1 MRILQVNTADTG
13 GGAETVAWQLMQGY
27 RRAGHQSW
35 MAVGKKNTE
44 SSDTYLIQH
53 DPYRTAW
60 SRWCGALA
68 NRLIQLEPSGKH
80 NRRLYQLL
88 ALGLGQPSRA
98 FQRWQGKEDFEF
110 PGTAGLEGIPSEL
123 PDIVH
128 CHNLHGSW
136 LPDDGYFDLRA
147 LPGLSRR
154 FPLVLT
160 LHDAWMLSGHC
171 AHSFDCERW
180 RTGCGTCPDLMIYP
194 SIKRD
199 ATTFNWRRKQDIF
212 AKSKL
217 FVATPSRWL
226 MDKVSASMLNSGI
239 VERRVIPNGVDLTLF
254 MPAEQQAARA
264 DLGLPQHAKI
274 LLFAANGI
282 RDNVWKDYRM
292 LRNALSRMA
301 AFMKG
306 DPLLL
311 LALGDEAD
319 TETVNSVT
327 VQFIGYE
334 QDPARVAKFYQAADL
349 YVHAA
354 RVDTFPNT
362 VIEAAACGT
371 PVVATAVGGIPE
383 QIDDGCS
390 GLLVPAG
397 DAESLAFHVG
407 ALLRDEGR
415 RRAMSAEASRLAK
428 DRFDLARQV
437 QAYLEWYQEILMSSS
452 PSNRSVPHAC

>member
-68 NRLIQLEPSGKH
+68 NRLIQLEPSGEH

-136 LPDDGYFDLRA
+136 LPDGGYFDLRA

-160 LHDAWMLSGHC
+160 LHDAWLLSGHC
-171 AHSFDCERW
+171 AHSFECDRW
-180 RTGCGTCPDLMIYP
+180 KTGCGNCPDLTIYP
-194 SIKRD
+194 AVRRD
-199 ATTFNWRRKQDIF
+199 ATACNWLRKREIY
-212 AKSKL
+212 SRSRL
-217 FVATPSRWL
+217 FVATPSQWL
-226 MDKVSASMLNSGI
+226 MDKVKESILMPGI
-239 VERRVIPNGVDLTLF
+239 EECRVIPNGVDLTTF
-254 MPAEQQAARA
+254 QPGDQREARERLA
-264 DLGLPQHAKI
+264 LPQEAWI
-274 LLFAANGI
+274 VLFAANSI
-282 RDNVWKDYRM
+282 RENRWKDFET
-292 LRNALSRMA
+292 LRTAVRHIAAQEKRKPVRFVAVGEGGVSDKAGLADVHFLPFERNPLSMA
-301 AFMKG
+301 R
-306 DPLLL
+306 
-311 LALGDEAD
+311 
-319 TETVNSVT
+319 
-327 VQFIGYE
+327 Y
-334 QDPARVAKFYQAADL
+334 YQAADV

-362 VIEAAACGT
+362 VMEATACGT

-383 QIDDGCS
+383 QVLDGQS
-390 GLLVPAG
+390 GFLVPTG
-397 DAESLAFHVG
+397 DAEAM
-407 ALLRDEGR
+407 ARQARWLLEDDDR
-415 RRAMSAEASRLAK
+415 RRVISAQAVRIAK
-428 DRFDLARQV
+428 ARFDLNRQV
-437 QAYLEWYQEILMSSS
+437 QAYLTWYEHLTMSSKGKS
-452 PSNRSVPHAC
+452 EIAHAC

>member
-44 SSDTYLIQH
+44 NSDTYLIQH

-68 NRLIQLEPSGKH
+68 NGLIQLEPGGEH

-98 FQRWQGKEDFEF
+98 FRRWQGKEDFEF

-128 CHNLHGSW
+128 CHNLHGAW
-136 LPDDGYFDLRA
+136 LPDGGYFDLRV

-160 LHDAWMLSGHC
+160 LHDAWLLSGHC
-171 AHSFDCERW
+171 AHSFECDRW
-180 RTGCGTCPDLMIYP
+180 KTGCGNCPDLTIYP
-194 SIKRD
+194 AVRRD
-199 ATTFNWRRKQDIF
+199 ATACNWLRKREIYSQ
-212 AKSKL
+212 SRL
-217 FVATPSRWL
+217 FVATPSQWL
-226 MDKVSASMLNSGI
+226 MDKVKESILMPGI
-239 VERRVIPNGVDLTLF
+239 EESRVIPNGVDLTTF
-254 MPAEQQAARA
+254 KPGGRREARDRLA
-264 DLGLPQHAKI
+264 LPQEAWI
-274 LLFAANGI
+274 VLFAANSI
-282 RDNVWKDYRM
+282 RENRWKDFETLCAAVRHIAAQEKRKPVRFVAVGEGGASDKAG
-292 LRNALSRMA
+292 LADVHFLPFERNPLSMA
-301 AFMKG
+301 R
-306 DPLLL
+306 
-311 LALGDEAD
+311 
-319 TETVNSVT
+319 
-327 VQFIGYE
+327 Y
-334 QDPARVAKFYQAADL
+334 YQAADV

-362 VIEAAACGT
+362 VMEAAACGT

-383 QIDDGCS
+383 QVLDGES
-390 GLLVPAG
+390 GFLVPAG
-397 DAESLAFHVG
+397 DAEAM
-407 ALLRDEGR
+407 ARQARWLLEDDDR
-415 RRAMSAEASRLAK
+415 RRVISAQAVRIAK
-428 DRFDLARQV
+428 ARFDLNRQV
-437 QAYLEWYQEILMSSS
+437 QAYLTWYEQLTMSSKGNS
-452 PSNRSVPHAC
+452 EIAHAC

>member
-60 SRWCGALA
+60 SRWWGALA
-68 NRLIQLEPSGKH
+68 NRLIQLEPSGEH

-136 LPDDGYFDLRA
+136 LPDGGYFDLRA
-147 LPGLSRR
+147 LPGFSRR

-160 LHDAWMLSGHC
+160 LHDAWLLSGHC
-171 AHSFDCERW
+171 AHSFECDRW
-180 RTGCGTCPDLMIYP
+180 KTGCGNCPDLTIYP
-194 SIKRD
+194 AVRRD
-199 ATTFNWRRKQDIF
+199 ATAWNWLRKREIY
-212 AKSKL
+212 SRSRL
-217 FVATPSRWL
+217 FVATPSQWL
-226 MDKVSASMLNSGI
+226 MNKVKDSILMPGI
-239 VERRVIPNGVDLTLF
+239 EESRVIPNGVDLTTF
-254 MPAEQQAARA
+254 KPGDQREARDRLA
-264 DLGLPQHAKI
+264 LPQEAWI
-274 LLFAANGI
+274 VLFAANSI
-282 RDNVWKDYRM
+282 RENRWKDFET
-292 LRNALSRMA
+292 LRTAVRHIAAREKRKPVRFVAVGEGGASDKAGLADIHFLPFERSPLSMA
-301 AFMKG
+301 R
-306 DPLLL
+306 
-311 LALGDEAD
+311 
-319 TETVNSVT
+319 
-327 VQFIGYE
+327 Y
-334 QDPARVAKFYQAADL
+334 YQAADV

-362 VIEAAACGT
+362 VMEATACGT

-383 QIDDGCS
+383 QVLDGQS
-390 GLLVPAG
+390 GFLVPAG
-397 DAESLAFHVG
+397 DAEAMARQVRW
-407 ALLRDEGR
+407 LLEDDDR
-415 RRAMSAEASRLAK
+415 RRLISAQAVRIAK
-428 DRFDLARQV
+428 ARFDLNRQV
-437 QAYLEWYQEILMSSS
+437 QAYLTWYEHLTMSSKGKS
-452 PSNRSVPHAC
+452 EIAHAC